1 MQIQESL
8 QVISS
13 HHYKKKRDPV
23 FLVNSYP
30 FFEMGI
36 IMELGSSES
45 IHQIVD
51 SSF

>member
-23 FLVNSYP
+23 FL
-30 FFEMGI
+30 EIGI

-51 SSF
+51 SSL